1 MAAIAARQREIL
13 EQPRRALVENG
24 SIVPASLMAERGGQP
39 TFPDAGRPDQ
49 RQIVV
54 SVDPLALDQ
63 LLEQGAVKS
72 AGTAIVDI
80 LDAGL
85 LTQLGD
91 AHRESAGP
99 GRARLSADRN

>member
-13 EQPRRALVENG
+13 EQPGRALVENG
-24 SIVPASLMAERGGQP
+24 PIVPASLMAERGGQP

-63 LLEQGAVKS
+63 LLEQGAVQP
-72 AGTAIVDI
+72 AGTPLVDI

-85 LTQLGD
+85 RTQPGD
-91 AHRESAGP
+91 AQPRCETLVSP
-99 GRARLSADRN
+99 P